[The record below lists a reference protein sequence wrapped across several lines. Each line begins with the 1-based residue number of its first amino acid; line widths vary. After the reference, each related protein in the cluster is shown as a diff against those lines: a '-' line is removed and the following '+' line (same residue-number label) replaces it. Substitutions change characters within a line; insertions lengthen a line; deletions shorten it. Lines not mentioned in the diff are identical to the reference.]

1 MAILQTCCTK
11 GCETKTLGRFC
22 LDCETASG
30 VAKPAAMQF
39 TPASAVARDLAPAV

>member
-22 LDCETASG
+22 LDCETASS
-30 VAKPAAMQF
+30 VAEPAAIQF
-39 TPASAVARDLAPAV
+39 TLVPAPVRDLAPAA